1 MTLSLAPNLAQGR
14 TKIPQPD
21 TPPLI
26 IFRLRAIRMSNCDK
40 RKAGKI
46 QSIVLLVV
54 GLFMI
59 IGSSIAAG
67 LQFKRQQE
75 WISTTG
81 TIVGT
86 EYCSAGDTGGS
97 SAIIQYETSAER
109 TYTFTS
115 SLCSSGDP
123 PSVGADIAVLYNP
136 EDPSNAMDASFVNAW
151 LFQIIFGVLGLVS
164 FVGSG
169 FHLYRMRGEKDIND
183 EPSNGNAYGRDT
195 VSNAFTPSLQ
205 PTATYPPTATTA
217 ASPPTTLDSMLKI
230 DIPMGDVSHQNG
242 KAAASH
248 PVAEPEIY
256 VSSATQWKA

>member
-1 MTLSLAPNLAQGR
+1 
-14 TKIPQPD
+14 
-21 TPPLI
+21 
-26 IFRLRAIRMSNCDK
+26 MSNCDK

-67 LQFKRQQE
+67 LQFKRQQK

-97 SAIIQYETSAER
+97 RPIIQYETSGER

-115 SLCSSGDP
+115 SLCSNDDP
-123 PSVGADIAVLYNP
+123 PSVGDDIAVLYNP

-151 LFQIIFGVLGLVS
+151 LFQIIFGVFGLVS

-169 FHLYRMRGEKDIND
+169 FHLYTMRGEKDING
-183 EPSNGNAYGRDT
+183 EPVGGTHISPNNTNAYGRDT
-195 VSNAFTPSLQ
+195 GSNPFTPSEQ
-205 PTATYPPTATTA
+205 PTARTGTATYPPTATE
-217 ASPPTTLDSMLKI
+217 ASPQTTLDSMLKI
-230 DIPMGDVSHQNG
+230 DII
-242 KAAASH
+242 
-248 PVAEPEIY
+248 PVLFSIR
-256 VSSATQWKA
+256 K